1 MKTSIPSIGER
12 MKKIRTGRNL
22 TLDDV
27 AKITDIS
34 KPMLG
39 QIERGQSSPT
49 VNTLWKIATGL
60 KVPFSSLL
68 PDQQAEYAVATMQA
82 KDVVIEDNGR
92 MRAYPLFAYDP
103 VRNVE
108 TFYIEFDPGCDHRS
122 EKHPDGVEEYI
133 LVLQGK
139 MELDLNGKTVA
150 VEEKQALRFQA
161 DTPHVYSN
169 PFEEICTV
177 YNMIF
182 YPNR

>member
-1 MKTSIPSIGER
+1 MGTSIPSIGEKL
-12 MKKIRTGRNL
+12 KKIRTGQNL

-27 AKITDIS
+27 AKITTVS

-49 VNTLWKIATGL
+49 INTLWKIATGL
-60 KVPFSSLL
+60 RIPLSLL
-68 PDQQAEYAVATMQA
+68 LRDQQSEYAIAAVQT

-103 VRNVE
+103 VRNAE
-108 TFYIEFDPGCDHRS
+108 TFYIELDPGCNHHS
-122 EKHPDGVEEYI
+122 EKHLDGVEEYI
-133 LVLQGK
+133 FVQQGK
-139 MELDLNGKTVA
+139 MELYLNGETVA
-150 VEEKQALRFQA
+150 VDEKQALRFKA
-161 DTPHVYSN
+161 DTSHVYRN

-182 YPNR
+182 YPGR

>member
-1 MKTSIPSIGER
+1 MTTPIPSIGER
-12 MKKIRTGRNL
+12 LKKIRTSQNL
-22 TLDDV
+22 TLNEV
-27 AKITDIS
+27 AKITTVS

-60 KVPFSSLL
+60 KVPLSSFLRN
-68 PDQQAEYAVATMQA
+68 QQTEYAVAALQA
-82 KDVVIEDNGR
+82 KDVIVENDGR
-92 MRAYPLFAYDP
+92 MRAYPLFSYDP

-108 TFYIEFDPGCDHRS
+108 MFYIEFDPCCDHHS
-122 EKHPDGVEEYI
+122 KKHLDGVEEYI

-139 MELDLNGKTVA
+139 IELNLNGRTIS
-150 VEEKQALRFQA
+150 VEEKQALRFRA
-161 DTPHVYSN
+161 NTPHAYIN

-182 YPNR
+182 YPN